1 MRTDLIHK
9 LAVSVILT
17 AIPLFAAIIT
27 TFFIVSNVMWFSLL
41 PLIFFACAFAVLLIL
56 GFVPFMKDHMWLS
69 VIAAVLLCALAG
81 LIINLVI

>member
-1 MRTDLIHK
+1 MRTDLRHK

-41 PLIFFACAFAVLLIL
+41 PLIFFAGAFAVLLIL
-56 GFVPFMKDHMWLS
+56 
-69 VIAAVLLCALAG
+69 
-81 LIINLVI
+81 